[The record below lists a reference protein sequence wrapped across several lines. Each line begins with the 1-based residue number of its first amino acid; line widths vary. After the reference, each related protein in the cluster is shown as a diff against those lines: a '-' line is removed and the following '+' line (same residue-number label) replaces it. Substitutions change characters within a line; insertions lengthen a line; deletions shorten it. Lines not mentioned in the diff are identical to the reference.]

1 MPSIWKKPTD
11 LKLINS
17 FNAGCMVAHIGISFT
32 EIGEDHLTATMP
44 VDERTTQPLGLL
56 HGGATA
62 SLLETVASV
71 AATWAVDEDS
81 FCVGVELNINHLRAK
96 RNGHLKLAALI
107 DYERA
112 KRNGQVAATARPLRI
127 GGSIH
132 VWQVDIVDEQGQL
145 VSSGR
150 LTLAVRQ
157 RKAPQLD

>member
-1 MPSIWKKPTD
+1 MASIWKKPAD
-11 LKLINS
+11 LDVINQ
-17 FNAGCMVAHIGISFT
+17 FNDGCMVGHIGIRFT
-32 EIGEDHLTATMP
+32 EIGDDTLTATMP

-96 RNGHLKLAALI
+96 R
-107 DYERA
+107 D
-112 KRNGQVAATARPLRI
+112 GQVAATARPLHL
-127 GGSIH
+127 GGSIQ
-132 VWQVDIVDEQGQL
+132 VWQVDIVDEKDRP

-157 RKAPQLD
+157 SRKKS